1 MAKSTTQNLMA
12 LKVRVAQKRR
22 TMKLLLQF
30 EKEVELWQPGN
41 PMSRY
46 ALDMDERMS
55 LSEEIAAG
63 IALLEKKIS
72 KIEL

>member
-1 MAKSTTQNLMA
+1 MA